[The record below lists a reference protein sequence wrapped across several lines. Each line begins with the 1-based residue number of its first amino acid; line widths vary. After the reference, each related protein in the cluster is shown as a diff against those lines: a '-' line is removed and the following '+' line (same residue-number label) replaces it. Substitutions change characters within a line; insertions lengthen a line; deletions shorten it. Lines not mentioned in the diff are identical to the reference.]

1 MQTISIAPRN
11 GTYDGMPSERRF
23 CIKVHASEAPCSV
36 TVNGEDV
43 GYEYLD
49 EGLAFLIDVPV
60 ADCSAEKIIKIAY
73 ADESPSL
80 AEGIVGKSRRMAK
93 SIEALKFRTGTD
105 PADDLAMM
113 GTINEAILYA
123 PDKARELCDQF
134 MSNYNNLPE
143 ILRRQKMV
151 KESDVEWFLKHCG
164 F

>member
-1 MQTISIAPRN
+1 
-11 GTYDGMPSERRF
+11 
-23 CIKVHASEAPCSV
+23 
-36 TVNGEDV
+36 
-43 GYEYLD
+43 
-49 EGLAFLIDVPV
+49 
-60 ADCSAEKIIKIAY
+60 
-73 ADESPSL
+73 
-80 AEGIVGKSRRMAK
+80 
-93 SIEALKFRTGTD
+93 
-105 PADDLAMM
+105 MM

>member
-1 MQTISIAPRN
+1 
-11 GTYDGMPSERRF
+11 
-23 CIKVHASEAPCSV
+23 
-36 TVNGEDV
+36 
-43 GYEYLD
+43 
-49 EGLAFLIDVPV
+49 
-60 ADCSAEKIIKIAY
+60 
-73 ADESPSL
+73 
-80 AEGIVGKSRRMAK
+80 MAK